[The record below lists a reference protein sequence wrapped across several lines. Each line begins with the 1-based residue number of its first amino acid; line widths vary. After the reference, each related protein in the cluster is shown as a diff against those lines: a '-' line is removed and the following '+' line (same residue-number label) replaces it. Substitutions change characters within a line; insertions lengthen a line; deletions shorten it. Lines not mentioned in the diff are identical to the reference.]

1 MLSKNKLSEP
11 DEDKNTPKDENNT
24 ATKTKT
30 KDKDE
35 DIDRDR
41 NKFIQ
46 MFQLAKLWRRKKGN
60 WKRKQI
66 IWIFWDDDHMSE
78 LCEKWI
84 YHNHNYAYTRFE
96 ELRTRSGEVLFTR
109 ENKAT
114 KSKDESDTYIDID
127 ELPMFKDFT
136 TKGKTKPKTK
146 TKTKTENKDLLDKT
160 EDTDK
165 DNTEDIDKDK
175 TGTKDKDKDKDKTS
189 TKNKTS
195 TKDKGNTASKTKTWT
210 RNINKKEIIQIFEFS
225 TLWCKKKKKILV
237 LKILIG

>member
-109 ENKAT
+109 EHKAT

-136 TKGKTKPKTK
+136 TKGKTKPK

>member
-11 DEDKNTPKDENNT
+11 DEDKSTPKDEDNT
-24 ATKTKT
+24 TTKTKT

-78 LCEKWI
+78 LREKWI

-109 ENKAT
+109 EHKAT
-114 KSKDESDTYIDID
+114 ISKDESDTYIDID

-136 TKGKTKPKTK
+136 TKGKTKPKTKTK

-225 TLWCKKKKKILV
+225 TL
-237 LKILIG
+237 

>member
-1 MLSKNKLSEP
+1 
-11 DEDKNTPKDENNT
+11 
-24 ATKTKT
+24 
-30 KDKDE
+30 
-35 DIDRDR
+35 
-41 NKFIQ
+41 
-46 MFQLAKLWRRKKGN
+46 
-60 WKRKQI
+60 
-66 IWIFWDDDHMSE
+66 MSE

-109 ENKAT
+109 EHKAT
-114 KSKDESDTYIDID
+114 ISKDESDTYIDID

-136 TKGKTKPKTK
+136 TKGKTKPK

-210 RNINKKEIIQIFEFS
+210 RNINKKEITQIFEFS
-225 TLWCKKKKKILV
+225 TL
-237 LKILIG
+237 